1 MRIASAGNRGW
12 SCLHLARS
20 GGRGCGNS
28 RFGSF
33 SPYEEFRRLIST
45 NITHTFTR
53 YSKKKTKNGPA
64 QRSSKAFE
72 VAHKEQRSDVHV
84 PVLLEE
90 LVSAVEPH
98 SGGVYVDTTFGR
110 GGHSRA
116 LLGTYFLH
124 RSSHC

>member
-1 MRIASAGNRGW
+1 MRVASAGNRSW

-20 GGRGCGNS
+20 GGGNS

-33 SPYEEFRRLIST
+33 SSYAEFRRLICT